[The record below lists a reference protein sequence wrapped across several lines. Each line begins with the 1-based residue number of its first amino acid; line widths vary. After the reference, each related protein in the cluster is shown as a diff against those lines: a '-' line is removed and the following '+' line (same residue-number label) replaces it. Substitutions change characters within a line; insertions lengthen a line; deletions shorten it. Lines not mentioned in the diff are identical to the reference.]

1 MLLFHLSSMVR
12 ILVIVVMIVV
22 VVLVVVVVAIFVV
35 VVANTRTAHP
45 IYVMYNKT

>member
-1 MLLFHLSSMVR
+1 MVR

-45 IYVMYNKT
+45 IYTSCITRPEHVGK